1 MSRARGTDV
10 SFTRMAGSAKPRQ
23 EKVRGPINRNCDYHE
38 IGDHIEPARDRIL
51 FVPDSSCPVHVKLRA
66 PQMADRNQNTS
77 RDRLQP
83 PRSAI
88 VAKPLDGPEKQRRND
103 QVI

>member
-38 IGDHIEPARDRIL
+38 IGDHIEPARDRML
-51 FVPDSSCPVHVKLRA
+51 FVPFPPALGQGTWIFVEQLTDLPWRA
-66 PQMADRNQNTS
+66 KS
-77 RDRLQP
+77 
-83 PRSAI
+83 
-88 VAKPLDGPEKQRRND
+88 
-103 QVI
+103 